1 MIKPINEF
9 SKVSEYKINIQKIFC
24 VLYTNNNISEREIK
38 KNPIY
43 NYIKKNK
50 ILRKNVTKE
59 VKDLHIENYKTVMK
73 DSEDD
78 INNLKDLCKWTERI
92 LLKYPYDRKHIKI
105 QCNPYQNSS
114 GVFTKIKFKKIIK
127 FVQDPPKKPQLA
139 KEI

>member
-1 MIKPINEF
+1 MNKLINEF
-9 SKVSEYKINIQKIFC
+9 SKISGYKINIQKIFR

-78 INNLKDLCKWTERI
+78 INNLKDLCKWIERI
-92 LLKYPYDRKHIKI
+92 LLK
-105 QCNPYQNSS
+105 
-114 GVFTKIKFKKIIK
+114 
-127 FVQDPPKKPQLA
+127 
-139 KEI
+139 

>member
-9 SKVSEYKINIQKIFC
+9 SKISGYKINIQKILC

-92 LLKYPYDRKHIKI
+92 LLK
-105 QCNPYQNSS
+105 
-114 GVFTKIKFKKIIK
+114 
-127 FVQDPPKKPQLA
+127 
-139 KEI
+139 